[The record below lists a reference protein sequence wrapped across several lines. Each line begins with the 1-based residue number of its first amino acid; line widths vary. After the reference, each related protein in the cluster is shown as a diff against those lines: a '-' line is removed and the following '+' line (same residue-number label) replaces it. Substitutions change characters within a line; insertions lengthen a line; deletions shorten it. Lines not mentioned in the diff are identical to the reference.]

1 MNRIKKIVTLMA
13 AFGCFLAFA
22 PKGFSQQLPEW
33 VKTLKISGDFGAR
46 TEYISDEKTLNHYD
60 RVRERARIR
69 LSLDS
74 TPVNKLKVSFG
85 IETSGTNPTSAWTDF
100 TDFRNQPLYIAHAYM
115 EYEASDKLTVS
126 GGKLKSDVPFWKPVQ
141 LIWKNDVN
149 PYGVSANARVNIIK
163 NFDFFLN
170 GGIFALT
177 EYYDYGIGVD
187 TPMNAIA
194 VVQPGVEYKRWK
206 LRAKGAFSVQQ
217 FSLVNHDTSG
227 NTWIRSN
234 NSFTLLAPSWDVS
247 CVNLLGSY
255 GPMFSGEYSKNIH
268 KDEALTSPMESLQ
281 DAQPVKKPKAYMLQA
296 GFGSER
302 VNRFKAWQVKAAYRR
317 RELNSI
323 PYGFGQTSAY
333 NADPGKGW
341 EYFAAFGL
349 MRNVAFNATI
359 YRMTDLEGKLPQSVS
374 QFDVIARF

>member
-1 MNRIKKIVTLMA
+1 MNRVKMIVTLLSA
-13 AFGCFLAFA
+13 LCCFAAFA
-22 PKGFSQQLPEW
+22 PNGFSQQIPEW
-33 VKTLKISGDFGAR
+33 VRTLKISGDLGAR
-46 TEYISDEKTLNHYD
+46 TEYIHDEKSLNHFD

-69 LSLDS
+69 MSLDA

-100 TDFRNQPLYIAHAYM
+100 TDFRNQPLYIAHAYAG
-115 EYEASDKLTVS
+115 YEVSDKLTVS

-149 PYGVSANARVNIIK
+149 PYGVAANARVNIIK
-163 NFDFFLN
+163 NLDFFLN

-177 EYYDYGIGVD
+177 EYTDYDMSLG

-194 VVQPGVEYKRWK
+194 VAQSGVEYKLGK
-206 LRAKGAFSVQQ
+206 LRTKGAVSVQQ

-227 NTWIRSN
+227 NTWIRQ
-234 NSFTLLAPSWDVS
+234 NSSSTLLAPSWDVGYA
-247 CVNLLGSY
+247 NLVGSY
-255 GPMFSGEYSKNIH
+255 GLMFSGEYSKNIH
-268 KDEALTSPMESLQ
+268 ENVESATQAYLLQ
-281 DAQPVKKPKAYMLQA
+281 T
-296 GFGSER
+296 GFGSEKID
-302 VNRFKAWQVKAAYRR
+302 RFKTWQIKAAYRR

-349 MRNVAFNATI
+349 MRNVAFNATF
-359 YRMTDLEGKLPQSVS
+359 YNMTDLDDKRPQVVS
-374 QFDVIARF
+374 QFDVIVRF